1 MASSHNMLDFLSAKG
16 RPAARPRVGLPIAST
31 LLLHTTT
38 LCQEEEGITNSAIW
52 CPIKWTSKLATS
64 ST

>member
-1 MASSHNMLDFLSAKG
+1 MAMDNNRSVLCLLLDVS
-16 RPAARPRVGLPIAST
+16 LPTVST
-31 LLLHTTT
+31 LLLHPTT
-38 LCQEEEGITNSAIW
+38 LCQEEGITNSAIW